1 MAKKTRNEARLHRHR
16 RVRKNIYGTAKK
28 PRLNVFRSLTQISA
42 QIIDDDK
49 GITLVASSSIDHELK
64 KQIVKLSKTE
74 QATAVGKL
82 LAQRA
87 KEKKVKVVVFD
98 RGGYRYTGRVK
109 ALADAAREE
118 GLVF

>member
-1 MAKKTRNEARLHRHR
+1 MAKKSRNKARIHRHK
-16 RVRKNIYGTAKK
+16 RVRKNVYGTAER
-28 PRLNVFRSLTQISA
+28 PRLCVYRSLAQISA

-49 GITLVASSSIDHELK
+49 GITLTSCSSIDHELRANMA
-64 KQIVKLSKTE
+64 KLTKTE
-74 QATAVGKL
+74 QAAAVGKL

-87 KEKKVKVVVFD
+87 KDKKVKEVVFD
-98 RGGYRYTGRVK
+98 RGGFRYTGRVQ

>member
-1 MAKKTRNEARLHRHR
+1 MAKKSRNKARLHRHK
-16 RVRKNIYGTAKK
+16 RVRKNVYGTADR
-28 PRLNVFRSLTQISA
+28 PRLNVFRSIAQISA

-49 GITLVASSSIDHELK
+49 GITLAASSSIDHDIR
-64 KQIVKLSKTE
+64 KQISKLSKTE

-82 LAQRA
+82 IAQRA
-87 KEKKVKVVVFD
+87 KEKKIKEVVFD

-109 ALADAAREE
+109 ALAEAAREE

>member
-1 MAKKTRNEARLHRHR
+1 MGKKSRNEARLHRHR
-16 RVRKNIYGTAKK
+16 RVRKKISGTADR
-28 PRLNVFRSLTQISA
+28 PRLSVFRSLTQISA

-49 GITLVASSSIDHELK
+49 GVTLTAASSIDKELRK
-64 KQIVKLSKTE
+64 KVAKMSKTE
-74 QATAVGKL
+74 QAVEVGKL

-87 KEKKVKVVVFD
+87 KDKKVKEVVFD
-98 RGGYRYTGRVK
+98 RGGYRYIGRVK

>member
-1 MAKKTRNEARLHRHR
+1 MAKKSRNKARLHRHK
-16 RVRKNIYGTAKK
+16 RVRKNISGTADR
-28 PRLNVFRSLTQISA
+28 PRLCVFRSLTQISG

-49 GITLVASSSIDHELK
+49 GVTIVSSSSIDKELRK
-64 KQIVKLSKTE
+64 KVEKLKKTE
-74 QATAVGKL
+74 QASEVGKL

-87 KEKKVKVVVFD
+87 KEKKIKEVVFD

>member
-1 MAKKTRNEARLHRHR
+1 MGKKSRNQARLHRHK
-16 RVRKNIYGTAKK
+16 RVRKKIRGTAAR
-28 PRLNVFRSLTQISA
+28 PRLNVFRSLSQISA

-49 GITLVASSSIDHELK
+49 GITLAASSSIDQTLRK
-64 KQIVKLSKTE
+64 DLQKLNKTE

-87 KEKKVKVVVFD
+87 KEKKIKEVVFD
-98 RGGYRYTGRVK
+98 RGGYRFTGRVK

-118 GLVF
+118 GLDF

>member
-1 MAKKTRNEARLHRHR
+1 MAKKSRNKARLHRHK
-16 RVRKNIYGTAKK
+16 RVRKNISGTANR
-28 PRLNVFRSLTQISA
+28 PRLCVFRSLSQISA
-42 QIIDDDK
+42 QIIDDKK
-49 GITLVASSSIDHELK
+49 GVTIVSSSSIDKDLRKKVEKLK
-64 KQIVKLSKTE
+64 KTE
-74 QATAVGKL
+74 QASEVGRL

-87 KEKKVKVVVFD
+87 IEKKVKEVVFD

>member
-1 MAKKTRNEARLHRHR
+1 MGKKSRNEARLHRHK
-16 RVRKNIYGTAKK
+16 RVRKKISGTAAR
-28 PRLNVFRSLTQISA
+28 PRLNIFRSLSQISA
-42 QIIDDDK
+42 QIIDDEK
-49 GITLVASSSIDHELK
+49 GITLVSSSSIDQALRK
-64 KQIVKLSKTE
+64 DLAKSNKTE
-74 QATAVGKL
+74 QAIAVGKL

-87 KEKKVKVVVFD
+87 KEKDLKEVVFD